1 MANSYSDSLTD
12 PKIMDQSVKP
22 TEDFYR
28 HANGTWLKEHEIP
41 SDRPSDGAFY
51 KLRDEAEEHIHTI
64 VEALDPASADVE
76 EQKLATLYGQ
86 FMDEEAVEALGAKP
100 LAPDFALIDQAE
112 THTELAVAMGKLAT
126 TGIGGILEAIIDA
139 DMNDPARYTVFT
151 YQAGISL
158 PDEAYYRE
166 DQYET
171 VRQGL
176 VTYLNKAR
184 EIIATDAQFEGWAG
198 AVGEA
203 FGADVLAFETKV
215 ASHHWDNV
223 KTRDAVASN
232 NPTTFSKFAE
242 SSDNYPWA
250 AWWEAT
256 GLPTAGDTPVNVRQP
271 SYVEAIPSLWND
283 TDLETLKKWAYAK
296 VIQARSAYLAKA
308 FVDNGFEF
316 NRLLTGATE
325 QRPRWKR
332 GVSFVEGAMGEALG
346 KKYVAKHFPP
356 EYKQQMNKLVEH
368 LLEAYRRSISQLE
381 WMGKETRERAL
392 DKLAGFTPKVGYPDE
407 WKDYSKLTPGAT
419 LVESVRAVA
428 QFHVDEEAGKLS
440 GPVNKKEWFMT
451 PQTVN
456 AYYHPTMN
464 EIVFPA
470 AILQNP
476 FFDPS
481 ETDAVNFAAI
491 GAVIGHEIGHGFDDQ
506 GSHYDGEGKL
516 NNWWTEQDRKA
527 FEERTSNLIAQYD
540 AFSPEQL
547 DDSHKVNGKLTI
559 GENIGDLGGLGI
571 AWKAYHIAL
580 EESGRTEAD
589 EERGGL
595 TAAQQFFYSWARIW
609 RSKSRDEWALQLLA
623 IDPHSP
629 SEFRCNGV
637 LRNVDAF
644 HETFHTQPGDG
655 MWLDPSE
662 RVEIW

>member
-112 THTELAVAMGKLAT
+112 THAELAVAMGKLAT
-126 TGIGGILEAIIDA
+126 TGVGGILEAIIDA
-139 DMNDPARYTVFT
+139 DMNDPARYTVFA

-158 PDEAYYRE
+158 PDKAYYRE

-184 EIIATDAQFEGWAG
+184 EIIAADAQFEGWAG

-242 SSDNYPWA
+242 SSGNYPWT

-283 TDLETLKKWAYAK
+283 TALETLKKWAYAK

-381 WMGKETRERAL
+381 WMGEETRERAL
-392 DKLAGFTPKVGYPDE
+392 EKLAGFTPKVGYPDE

-527 FEERTSNLIAQYD
+527 FEERTSSLIAQYD
-540 AFSPEQL
+540 AFSPKQL

>member
-1 MANSYSDSLTD
+1 MTISYSDSLTD
-12 PKIMDQSVKP
+12 PKIMDQSIKP

-64 VEALDPASADVE
+64 VEALDPASADAE
-76 EQKLATLYGQ
+76 EQKLAALYSQ

-112 THTELAVAMGKLAT
+112 THAELAVTMGKLAT
-126 TGIGGILEAIIDA
+126 TGVGGILEAIIDA

-151 YQAGISL
+151 YQSGISL

-176 VTYLNKAR
+176 VTYLNKAH
-184 EIIATDAQFEGWAG
+184 EIISADAQFEDWAS

-242 SSDNYPWA
+242 SSGNYPWA
-250 AWWEAT
+250 TWWEAT
-256 GLPTAGDTPVNVRQP
+256 GLPTAGDTSVNVRQP
-271 SYVEAIPSLWND
+271 SYVEAVPSLWND
-283 TDLETLKKWAYAK
+283 TALETLKKWAYAK

-381 WMGKETRERAL
+381 WMGEETRERAL
-392 DKLAGFTPKVGYPDE
+392 EKLAGFTPKVGYPDE

-527 FEERTSNLIAQYD
+527 FEERTSSLIAQYD

>member
-12 PKIMDQSVKP
+12 PKIMDQSIKP

-64 VEALDPASADVE
+64 VESLDPASADAE
-76 EQKLATLYGQ
+76 EQKLAALYSQ

-112 THTELAVAMGKLAT
+112 THAELAVTMGKLAT
-126 TGIGGILEAIIDA
+126 TGVGGILEAIIDA

-151 YQAGISL
+151 YQSGISL

-176 VTYLNKAR
+176 VTYLNKAH
-184 EIIATDAQFEGWAG
+184 EIISADAQFEGWAG

-242 SSDNYPWA
+242 SSGNYPWT

-283 TDLETLKKWAYAK
+283 TALETLKKWAYAK

-381 WMGKETRERAL
+381 WMGEETRERAL

-516 NNWWTEQDRKA
+516 NNWWTERDRKA
-527 FEERTSNLIAQYD
+527 FEERTSSLIAQYD
-540 AFSPEQL
+540 SFSPEQL

>member
-112 THTELAVAMGKLAT
+112 THAELAVAMGKLAT
-126 TGIGGILEAIIDA
+126 TGVGGILEAIIDA

-184 EIIATDAQFEGWAG
+184 EIIAADAQFEGWAG

-242 SSDNYPWA
+242 SSGNYPWT

-283 TDLETLKKWAYAK
+283 TALETLKKWAYAK

-381 WMGKETRERAL
+381 WMGEETRERAL

-456 AYYHPTMN
+456 A
-464 EIVFPA
+464 
-470 AILQNP
+470 
-476 FFDPS
+476 
-481 ETDAVNFAAI
+481 
-491 GAVIGHEIGHGFDDQ
+491 
-506 GSHYDGEGKL
+506 
-516 NNWWTEQDRKA
+516 
-527 FEERTSNLIAQYD
+527 
-540 AFSPEQL
+540 
-547 DDSHKVNGKLTI
+547 
-559 GENIGDLGGLGI
+559 
-571 AWKAYHIAL
+571 
-580 EESGRTEAD
+580 
-589 EERGGL
+589 
-595 TAAQQFFYSWARIW
+595 
-609 RSKSRDEWALQLLA
+609 
-623 IDPHSP
+623 
-629 SEFRCNGV
+629 
-637 LRNVDAF
+637 
-644 HETFHTQPGDG
+644 
-655 MWLDPSE
+655 
-662 RVEIW
+662 